1 MTPNMTAIQLA
12 ILDIMK
18 ACIKELKDINPSVRN
33 LTCKNDCLLEYCI
46 RSL

>member
-33 LTCKNDCLLEYCI
+33 LTCKN
-46 RSL
+46 